1 MPFQNIPLKS
11 IQAEVVDVQGTESL
25 PWTNPLLL
33 PVPPGDPAPPTV
45 PRDYRWQ
52 LTIQI
57 TFQTQSS
64 NLTRDPGFYNGQ
76 DVSVGQWIAGTST
89 GQVWQIISVLSKNVN
104 GLVVIVEDIYR
115 YNTFRDPSQ
124 NGNGAPISGT
134 YVIFELNDSG
144 VPIIDPVPP
153 SGTSA
158 DFGTNLSSRFE
169 YINLQYDFP
178 VYVPGNTF
186 SIEDVIA
193 ADPVG
198 HTFVEADADHRTVVG
213 RVTSLSDIKPGW
225 ITINPVQKIVD
236 YLDFL
241 PGSVGDII
249 YSSITSPGTLTTSS
263 TEGTQVYIKLR
274 DNTQSLSDSTAPG
287 PTTPGNVFLL
297 NNIYVTVNGSGTTAD
312 VVSAVNPL
320 SSQTGVTVS
329 LIQAPNSVA
338 TDPSLINTLYG
349 EAVMWAITSPA
360 IATINGSSVTFN
372 ILSTDPGYENYTRPP
387 QMVQAINNAAISGIV
402 ASSTDNAGLTITNT
416 TGGAITIVNIQSDV
430 NGVPFGGS
438 DSGSGLALFT
448 PATSNHLLEF
458 IAVDARAINF
468 LDVIGSPTLDF
479 GLTSTENGIKAAGL
493 YIAQGLRQ
501 SITTVV
507 SNLTQ
512 LNALSPLIGD
522 SAYVIDS
529 NDGSGNNVGQWS
541 IWLWDGVMWVETSTQ
556 ASAGSDAK
564 TFQYESIIHSTNNI
578 NIGRLSTGRR
588 VTLITVNVTSA
599 FDAGTMSIGYTIGAS
614 VNSTALMDTPL
625 IDLTVIG
632 TYITTTDI
640 LFGTDTITGD
650 VTITMSFIGTATT
663 GVADIAVSYV

>member
-1 MPFQNIPLKS
+1 M
-11 IQAEVVDVQGTESL
+11 QGTESL

-33 PVPPGDPAPPTV
+33 PVPSGNPPPPTV

-52 LTIQI
+52 MTVNI

-89 GQVWQIISVLSKNVN
+89 GQVWQIISILSKNVN
-104 GLVVIVEDIYR
+104 GLVMIVEDIFR

-124 NGNGAPISGT
+124 SGNGAPISGT

-178 VYVPGNTF
+178 VQVPGNSF
-186 SIEDVIA
+186 AVGDVIA

-198 HTFVEADADHRTVVG
+198 HTFVEADANHRTVVG

-225 ITINPVQKIVD
+225 ITINPVQKVVD

-241 PGSVGDII
+241 PGNIGDII
-249 YSSITSPGTLTTSS
+249 YSSITTPGALTTSS
-263 TEGTQVYIKLR
+263 TEGTQIYIKLR
-274 DNTQSLSDSTAPG
+274 NNTHTLSDSTSSG
-287 PTTPGNVFLL
+287 PTTPGNTFLL
-297 NNIYVTVNGSGTTAD
+297 NNVYVTVGGSGTAANL
-312 VVSAVNPL
+312 VSAVNPL
-320 SSQTGVTVS
+320 SAQTGVTVS
-329 LIQAPNSVA
+329 LIQAPSSVT
-338 TDPSLINTLYG
+338 TDPSLINSFYG

-360 IATINGSSVTFN
+360 TATINGHLVTFN
-372 ILSTDPGYENYTRPP
+372 ITASDPGYTNYTRPP
-387 QMVQAINNAAISGIV
+387 QMAQAINNAAIAGIV
-402 ASSTDNAGLTITNT
+402 ASATDNATLTITNT
-416 TGGAITIVNIQSDV
+416 TGGSITIVNTQADV

-438 DSGSGLALFT
+438 NSGSGLVLFT
-448 PATSNHLLEF
+448 PATTNHLLEF

-468 LDVIGSPTLDF
+468 LDVTGSPTLDF
-479 GLTSTENGIKAAGL
+479 GLISTENGVKAAGL

-522 SAYVIDS
+522 SAYVINS

-541 IWLWDGVMWVETSTQ
+541 VWLWDGVIWVQTSSQ
-556 ASAGSDAK
+556 ASAGTDAQS
-564 TFQYESIIHSTNNI
+564 FQYESIIHSTNNI
-578 NIGRLSTGRR
+578 TIGKLSTGRR
-588 VTLITVNVTSA
+588 VTLITVNVTSP

-614 VNSTALMDTPL
+614 INSTALMDVPL
-625 IDLTVIG
+625 IDLTIVG
-632 TYITTTDI
+632 TYETNSDI

-650 VTITMSFIGTATT
+650 VNVTMSFIGTATT
-663 GVADIAVSYV
+663 GVADIVVSYV